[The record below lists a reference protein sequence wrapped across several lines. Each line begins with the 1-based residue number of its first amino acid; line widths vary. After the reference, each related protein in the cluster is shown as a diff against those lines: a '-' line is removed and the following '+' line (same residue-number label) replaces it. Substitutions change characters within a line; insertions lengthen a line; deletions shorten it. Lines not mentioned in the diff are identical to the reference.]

1 MLACAVLLVK
11 YHASM
16 KVFRISGRDITVQT
30 IITLTVVV
38 ASMKVFRISGR
49 DGGVFVG
56 GESFTDVASM
66 KVFRISGRDCEHA
79 HAHHHQHDGLNESLP
94 HKRKRPGS

>member
-66 KVFRISGRDCEHA
+66 KVFRISGRDLEAEPADYFCVPR
-79 HAHHHQHDGLNESLP
+79 LNESLP
-94 HKRKRPGS
+94 HKRKRP